1 MTRTIPSSWTPP
13 PPNPPGETPEQWR
26 DRVLAE
32 HGPPP
37 QSLRD
42 LIRQLASQV
51 AARKERER
59 REGADT

>member
-1 MTRTIPSSWTPP
+1 MSTRPPYTTP

-42 LIRQLASQV
+42 LVRQLTSQA
-51 AARKERER
+51 AARRARE
-59 REGADT
+59 EGADT

>member
-1 MTRTIPSSWTPP
+1 MSTWAPP

-42 LIRQLASQV
+42 LVRQLRGQV
-51 AARKERER
+51 VARRAR
-59 REGADT
+59 NTA